1 MNTAAKLV
9 GTTRTKFG
17 KGASRQARAA
27 GQTPAVIYGHGSDPR
42 HITVPAHE
50 VALILRH
57 KNAVIALT
65 IDGKEESVLVKSATK
80 DAVSQIIEHID
91 LVELV
96 LGERVHVE
104 VPVHLVGE
112 SMSGTIVDIE
122 HKTVRIEVAATSI
135 PDYVE
140 IFVTKDNGAGHH
152 ILAGDIILPEGAK
165 LDLAT
170 TELIASVVMT
180 QAGNAE
186 EAPAAAAPAAEAT
199 KA

>member
-165 LDLAT
+165 LDLAA